1 MTTLLIKNIGLLQ
14 TPTGSYS
21 HRGKE
26 QGKNLKLRDAAI
38 LIEDGMI
45 SEITCDGRLP
55 GRHDGRPAADAAA
68 PHYSDWVSSAAAE
81 PDQVID
87 ADGALVT
94 PGLVDGHTHMVFG
107 GYRQHE
113 IPLKLKGAGYLDILR
128 AGGGIMDTV
137 RKTREAAF
145 DELCIKTQGFL
156 DQMMSLG
163 VTSCEAKSGY
173 GLDLETELKMLR
185 VIRQM
190 NDEHPMDICA
200 TFMPAHAVEE
210 KWKGREDEYIRL
222 CCEEMMPQVHRQGLA
237 DYVDIF
243 TEDSVFNAD
252 QSRTYL
258 EKARELGFKLRIHA
272 DEIEAIGGS
281 VLAGQ
286 MQAVSAEHLIK
297 IDEAGLGSMSEGGVT
312 AMCLPATS
320 FYLGADF
327 APVRRMRDEV
337 HIPVA
342 TATDPG
348 SCPSLN
354 LQFVMNLDYLR
365 YRMTPEEI
373 LTAVTINPACAI
385 GMGEKTGTLEP
396 GKQADLVIWNAQD
409 MEMLCY
415 RFGSNMAKTVIKKGN
430 IV

>member
-38 LIEDGMI
+38 LIGDGMI

-68 PHYSDWVSSAAAE
+68 PHYSDWVSSSAAE
-81 PDQVID
+81 PNQVID

-113 IPLKLKGAGYLDILR
+113 IPLKLRGAGYLDILR

-173 GLDLETELKMLR
+173 GLDKDNKHAFAELLEKVAKTGIDRIRFTTPYPSDFNAQVFDVMAKYDNIMPSLHLPMQSGSDAILKRMNRRYTRAEFLDIVKLLRAKIPDVFLTTDIIVAFPGETEEDFQKTLSLVEECQFDGAFTFLFSPRPGTPASRMEDKTSAKEKHDRFDRLKNLVDKLSTKSARKMVGTR
-185 VIRQM
+185 VKVLFEEVSKKDESMISGY
-190 NDEHPMDICA
+190 DEHGKLVHVKGDKDLLGRI
-200 TFMPAHAVEE
+200 EE
-210 KWKGREDEYIRL
+210 
-222 CCEEMMPQVHRQGLA
+222 
-237 DYVDIF
+237 VDIL
-243 TEDSVFNAD
+243 ESH
-252 QSRTYL
+252 TYSL
-258 EKARELGFKLRIHA
+258 IGKIH
-272 DEIEAIGGS
+272 
-281 VLAGQ
+281 GQ
-286 MQAVSAEHLIK
+286 
-297 IDEAGLGSMSEGGVT
+297 G
-312 AMCLPATS
+312 
-320 FYLGADF
+320 
-327 APVRRMRDEV
+327 
-337 HIPVA
+337 
-342 TATDPG
+342 
-348 SCPSLN
+348 
-354 LQFVMNLDYLR
+354 
-365 YRMTPEEI
+365 
-373 LTAVTINPACAI
+373 
-385 GMGEKTGTLEP
+385 
-396 GKQADLVIWNAQD
+396 
-409 MEMLCY
+409 
-415 RFGSNMAKTVIKKGN
+415 
-430 IV
+430 